1 MIYAE
6 RPRGLGEEELER
18 ESDMTDTAYTND
30 ADQLIEALTNGPTPA
45 LQEFEVLESG
55 LDETEIGA
63 WARIQVGDQVFLIEV
78 APEFALKGNYDIGYG
93 IPGRVE

>member
-1 MIYAE
+1 
-6 RPRGLGEEELER
+6 
-18 ESDMTDTAYTND
+18 MTDIACTND
-30 ADQLIEALTNGPTPA
+30 ADRLIEALTHGPTPA
-45 LQEFEVLESG
+45 VQEFEVLESG

-78 APEFALKGNYDIGYG
+78 SPEVALKSNYDIGYG